1 MDLEQS
7 EAGAAGFYRGLEVVA
22 GYMESVSG
30 LVQGVTVLPRQA
42 TRHRDESLSGLW
54 YRSWGW
60 VQSLKLLNSTKHVQ
74 AHLAGNRALLEI
86 TTDMILL
93 HRDPTNKSGWMYV
106 QWGQSE
112 KWKTAEQTLNFYAGQ
127 GIPIP
132 EIHEDTEKFYKDYA
146 ASVADTRRNLWPDKK
161 DSSKGIHPARWTGRS
176 DLFRDVEEADRVYG
190 AEIKVDLGVSLTEY
204 YRTEYRR
211 MNWLIHSGAPG
222 WWNIEAPGIS
232 IMSGLS
238 LRASAT
244 LAMLCTKVML
254 LDAGY
259 NHAIEDLRRQWEK
272 VNDDRNWVFFNP
284 ELPGE

>member
-30 LVQGVTVLPRQA
+30 LVEGVRPRKA
-42 TRHRDESLSGLW
+42 TRHRDESIRGLW
-54 YRSWGW
+54 YRAWGW

-86 TTDMILL
+86 ATDMILL
-93 HRDPTNKSGWMYV
+93 HHDPTDGLGWMYV

-112 KWKTAEQTLNFYAGQ
+112 KWKAAEQAVNFYASQ
-127 GIPIP
+127 GVPVP
-132 EIHEDTEKFYKDYA
+132 DIHEEIEQFYKNHA
-146 ASVADTRRNLWPDKK
+146 APVAENRRNLWPDRK
-161 DSSKGIHPARWTGRS
+161 DPSKGIHPSRWTGRS

-190 AEIKVDLGVSLTEY
+190 AQIKADLGVSLTEY

-232 IMSGLS
+232 IMSGLA

-244 LAMLCTKVML
+244 LAMLCIKVML

-259 NHAIEDLRRQWEK
+259 NHAIEDLRKQWDK
-272 VNDDRNWVFFNP
+272 VDNDRNRVFFNH

>member
-7 EAGAAGFYRGLEVVA
+7 EAGAAGFYRGLEIVA

-30 LVQGVTVLPRQA
+30 LVEGVIPRQA
-42 TRHRDESLSGLW
+42 TTHRDQSLHGLW
-54 YRSWGW
+54 YRAWGW
-60 VQSLKLLNSTKHVQ
+60 IQSLKLLNSTKHVQ

-86 TTDMILL
+86 ATDMILL
-93 HRDPTNKSGWMYV
+93 HQDPTNKSGWMYV

-112 KWKTAEQTLNFYAGQ
+112 KWKAAEQAVNFYTSQ

-132 EIHEDTEKFYKDYA
+132 DIHEEIEKFYKNQA
-146 ASVADTRRNLWPDKK
+146 ASVAHNRHSLWPDKK
-161 DSSKGIHPARWTGRS
+161 GPSKSIHPSRWTGRS
-176 DLFRDVEEADRVYG
+176 DLFRDVEEADRLYG
-190 AEIKVDLGVSLTEY
+190 AEIKADLDISLTEY

-259 NHAIEDLRRQWEK
+259 NHAIDDLRRQWEK

-284 ELPGE
+284 DLPGE

>member
-1 MDLEQS
+1 MQ
-7 EAGAAGFYRGLEVVA
+7 
-22 GYMESVSG
+22 SVSG
-30 LVQGVTVLPRQA
+30 LVEGVMVLPKQA

-60 VQSLKLLNSTKHVQ
+60 IQSLKLLNSTKHVQ

-86 TTDMILL
+86 ATDMILL
-93 HRDPTNKSGWMYV
+93 HRDSTNKSGWMYV

-112 KWKTAEQTLNFYAGQ
+112 KWKAAEQTVNFYASQ
-127 GIPIP
+127 GVPVP
-132 EIHEDTEKFYKDYA
+132 DIHEEIEKFYKNHA
-146 ASVADTRRNLWPDKK
+146 ASVVDMRRTLWPDKK
-161 DSSKGIHPARWTGRS
+161 DPSKGVHPSRWTGRS

-190 AEIKVDLGVSLTEY
+190 AEIKVDLGMSLTEY

-232 IMSGLS
+232 IMSGLA
-238 LRASAT
+238 LRGAAT
-244 LAMLCTKVML
+244 LAMLCTKGIL

-259 NHAIEDLRRQWEK
+259 NHAIEDLRRHWEK
-272 VNDDRNWVFFNP
+272 VNDDRSWVFHNA
-284 ELPGE
+284 ELPEE